1 MPPMHEP
8 HPEPPEL
15 TRRILELLERRGC
28 AHRHLRHEPTPTS
41 EDSARVRGEPIEV
54 GGKALVLK
62 VDERFIV
69 LVLSAA
75 RRLDS
80 RRLRRELG
88 ARSVRFA
95 SREELEELTGLV
107 PGSVP
112 PFGEPLLPLELV
124 VDRSVLLNDRIAFN
138 AGSLRDSVIM
148 PVPEW
153 EACANPARV
162 LEVTSEAPPE

>member
-1 MPPMHEP
+1 M
-8 HPEPPEL
+8 
-15 TRRILELLERRGC
+15 
-28 AHRHLRHEPTPTS
+28 
-41 EDSARVRGEPIEV
+41 RGEPLEV

-62 VDERFIV
+62 VDDRFIV
-69 LVLSAA
+69 LVISAA

-80 RRLRRELG
+80 KRLRKALA

-124 VDRSVLLNDRIAFN
+124 VDRSVMENERIAFN
-138 AGSLRDSVIM
+138 AGSLRDSVVM
-148 PVPEW
+148 PRAEW
-153 EACANPARV
+153 VACASPSRV
-162 LEVTSEAPPE
+162 VDVSAEGDG